1 MTAGQHKTINLL
13 KTLRAV
19 FGNCFCNSIA
29 LVLGR
34 DSVDD
39 STVSKGWIHLVAD
52 LFLFPGVWI

>member
-1 MTAGQHKTINLL
+1 MTAGQHKIINLL

-39 STVSKGWIHLVAD
+39 NIMLQCQKAGYSW
-52 LFLFPGVWI
+52 